1 MVFYI
6 PVRQVA
12 IQKESLKIEFGETLY
27 LYTRTMCLL
36 LGSLDYIADEE
47 EVGEE

>member
-6 PVRQVA
+6 PVRQEA

-27 LYTRTMCLL
+27 MRTVFLL
-36 LGSLDYIADEE
+36 LGSLDYIADEQ